1 MRTPTLTQSS
11 KTYSTVKETL
21 VEDQKVS
28 SQAKSKHICQALT
41 TRPPVLLSGTGQVL
55 ANNAIELISPYI
67 LVTRLTRQVVRFN
80 AVNVEMLPDWLYAQ
94 VFPNQV
100 RDSPPHERVS
110 ISIHH
115 LVQQGL
121 YNKETEEFPPINY
134 FNLPKLCGDS
144 IAEHF
149 WKIGEQ
155 QAYDSRELA
164 KRFAESELPDMPE
177 EEKWVF
183 NAGWTRYRGGDMS
196 PEPVEYPEE
205 SALCFD
211 VETLLSDSDYAL
223 IACAASP
230 QAWYVWLSPRL
241 IEYRDRYLKKME
253 SDEKTDCESVRAT
266 DQRKHKSDKDIEI
279 DETSCNE
286 HKIGSL
292 IPIGN
297 CDKERIIVGHNVGFD
312 RARIREEYH
321 RDKSCNRYLDTMA
334 LHVAVSGLCTQQRPS
349 WIKHKKATEENDTEY
364 LSKKS
369 DFQCVYDVSSINNL
383 RDVYKFHCQ
392 EELNK
397 SERNLFVD
405 GSLEDI
411 VKDENLPRLIT
422 YCARDVRATHRVFK
436 VVFPRFLEVCPH
448 PVSFA
453 GMICMGNMFLTTNR
467 GWDDYIESAESIY
480 RKQLESIEL

>member
-21 VEDQKVS
+21 VEEQTN
-28 SQAKSKHICQALT
+28 QAKSKHICQALT
-41 TRPPVLLSGTGQVL
+41 TRPPVLLSG
-55 ANNAIELISPYI
+55 S
-67 LVTRLTRQVVRFN
+67 FN
-80 AVNVEMLPDWLYAQ
+80 AVNVEMLPDWLYTQ

-115 LVQQGL
+115 LIQQGL
-121 YNKETEEFPPINY
+121 YNKETEEFPPIDY
-134 FNLPKLCGDS
+134 FKLPELCGDS

-155 QAYDSRELA
+155 QACDSRELA
-164 KRFAESELPDMPE
+164 KGFAESELPDMPE
-177 EEKWVF
+177 EGKWVF

-205 SALCFD
+205 SVLCFD

-223 IACAASP
+223 IACAASS

-253 SDEKTDCESVRAT
+253 SDAKTDCESVTAT
-266 DQRKHKSDKDIEI
+266 DQRKQKSDKDIEVV
-279 DETSCNE
+279 ETSCDE
-286 HKIGSL
+286 RKKIGSL
-292 IPIGN
+292 IPMGN
-297 CDKERIIVGHNVGFD
+297 LDKERIIVGHNVGFD

-383 RDVYKFHCQ
+383 RDVYKFHCK

-411 VKDENLPRLIT
+411 VRNDNLPSLIT